1 MSDEESYDFDLLE
14 ILDTENN
21 SPWVRPDRP
30 WLKNRPPEAA
40 KTVKYPK
47 LAGFHSF
54 LKRSEIYYPNNV
66 LMHFPETNEKYTF
79 YETKY
84 NADILS
90 NAFIKE
96 FDIKK
101 GDGIAVMARNCPEFI
116 FTVYGTGQ
124 TGAILIPVNPLLKK
138 KEVQHIVESAGIVK
152 VFITDKQFFG
162 IVKRASKEIGVENI
176 IKIASDKPDDLTV
189 QTLLKKYPPKA
200 PNVKINVQ
208 EDLAGLLFT
217 GGTTGLPKGVMLT
230 HSNLIS
236 NVFQL
241 FYTGLGTSGTWK
253 GYEETFKEYGTGR
266 TVTVNPLC
274 HAMGFYIL
282 NACVAG
288 ATTLIIFS
296 TFDAGGVLKMLE
308 KYRIKAFTTVPT
320 AFNFIVNHPDFKTR
334 DLSSLESSG
343 SGSAPLPYK
352 LAKIWGERTG
362 LKVSNAYGLTEVTCL
377 CHGTAFWEE
386 INPQSIG
393 FPVIDTDA
401 KIVDPPDYITE
412 LKQGER
418 GELLIR
424 GPQVMK
430 GYWKNPEATQRTLVE
445 DENGNIW
452 LRTGDVATMNE
463 NGFFFIVGRT
473 KEQIK
478 YKGYRILPAEVEDSL
493 FEHPAV
499 LDCGVIGVPHELAG
513 ETIKAFIKLKP
524 EYVGKITEQEIIDW
538 AKENLAGYKYPRMV
552 EFVGMIPKTPVGK
565 TMRRALLEKELQ
577 KMKAANG

>member
-1 MSDEESYDFDLLE
+1 MSDKESFDFDF
-14 ILDTENN
+14 LDVLDMEND
-21 SPWVRPDRP
+21 SPWVRPDRL
-30 WLKNRPPEAA
+30 WLRRRPPEAA
-40 KTVKYPK
+40 KTVKYPE
-47 LAGFHSF
+47 LNGFPDF
-54 LKRSEIYYPNNV
+54 LRRTVQHFPNNV
-66 LMHFPETNEKYTF
+66 SMYFPQTNLKYTY

-84 NADILS
+84 NVDILS
-90 NAFIKE
+90 NALISE
-96 FDIKK
+96 FGIKK
-101 GDGIAVMARNCPEFI
+101 GDGIAVMTPNCPEFV
-116 FTVYGTGQ
+116 FVTYATGQ
-124 TGAILIPVNPLLKK
+124 TGATLIPVNYLLKK
-138 KEVQHIVESAGIVK
+138 KEVKHIVDSAGIIK
-152 VFITDKQFFG
+152 VFITDRQFSG
-162 IVKRASKEIGVENI
+162 IVKRASKETSIENI
-176 IKIASDKPDDLTV
+176 IKITSDNPDDLTV
-189 QTLLKKYPPKA
+189 QKLLEEYPPKD

-236 NVFQL
+236 NCFQA
-241 FYTGLGTSGTWK
+241 FCTGMAGASWK
-253 GYEETFKEYGTGR
+253 GYEENFKEVGTGR

-282 NACVAG
+282 SLCVAG
-288 ATTLIIFS
+288 VVTLIIFS
-296 TFDAGGVLKMLE
+296 SFDAGGVLKMLE
-308 KYRIKAFTTVPT
+308 KYRIRSFTSVPT
-320 AFNFIVNHPDFKTR
+320 AFNIIINHPDFKTR
-334 DLSSLESSG
+334 DLSSLEASG

-362 LKVSNAYGLTEVTCL
+362 LKVSNAYGLTEVTCM

-401 KIVDPPDYITE
+401 KIVDPPDYLTE
-412 LKQGER
+412 LKPGER

-445 DENGNIW
+445 DENGNLW
-452 LRTGDVATMNE
+452 LRTGDVAIMDE

-478 YKGYRILPAEVEDSL
+478 YKGYRVLPAEVEDSL

-524 EYVGKITEQEIIDW
+524 EYEGKITEQEIIDW

-552 EFVGMIPKTPVGK
+552 EFIDRIPKTPVGK

-577 KMKAANG
+577 KIEAAKG